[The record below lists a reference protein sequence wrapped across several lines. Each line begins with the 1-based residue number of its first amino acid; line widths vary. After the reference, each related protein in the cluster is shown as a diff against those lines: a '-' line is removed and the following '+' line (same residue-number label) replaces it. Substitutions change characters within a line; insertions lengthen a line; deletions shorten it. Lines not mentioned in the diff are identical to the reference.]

1 MKSIIKQLYTIL
13 LVTVACLTVTG
24 CSDDFK
30 SGLRLD
36 GDVWVNS
43 IRLDEYAG
51 TVDYQNKAIVVG
63 VPYDYD
69 ITRMVV
75 TEMNLSEGAKASIAI
90 GETIDFSL
98 PVSLTVKNGDVQMSY
113 TITVKRDEAKI
124 LTFKLNDTY
133 VGKVDQL
140 SKTISVVVP
149 LTVDITQLKGT
160 FTVTD
165 GATVTPA
172 SGSIQDFTNPVTYTA
187 TYRSA
192 VTPYVVTVTQG
203 NVIPTAFVGTASSV
217 SLLTSP
223 EEKAAAQWMMD
234 NVSMSEYISFKDVV
248 DGKVDLG
255 KYTAIWWHFH
265 ADNGDNPPLP
275 DDAKAAAEKFKVYYQ
290 NGGNL
295 LLTRYATFYIANLGI
310 AKDERVPNNSWGGNE
325 DSPEITSAPW
335 SFLITGSESHPLFQD
350 LRWKDGDKSTVYT
363 IVIRY
368 ADVLLMRAEA
378 LIQLND
384 GRITDAISL
393 INEVR
398 SRAAGSTMLIFNYKE
413 DYGVNFKVTP
423 YDLKAYAQD
432 EAMKMLKWE
441 RRVEFGMESSR
452 FFDLVRWGEAKDVI
466 NAYYVTEASR
476 CSIYKNAGFTENKNE
491 YLPVPFEQISA
502 SNGNYTQ
509 NFGW

>member
-24 CSDDFK
+24 YSDDFK

-69 ITRMVV
+69 ITCMVV

-223 EEKAAAQWMMD
+223 EEK
-234 NVSMSEYISFKDVV
+234 
-248 DGKVDLG
+248 
-255 KYTAIWWHFH
+255 
-265 ADNGDNPPLP
+265 PLP
-275 DDAKAAAEKFKVYYQ
+275 
-290 NGGNL
+290 NG
-295 LLTRYATFYIANLGI
+295 
-310 AKDERVPNNSWGGNE
+310 
-325 DSPEITSAPW
+325 
-335 SFLITGSESHPLFQD
+335 
-350 LRWKDGDKSTVYT
+350 
-363 IVIRY
+363 
-368 ADVLLMRAEA
+368 
-378 LIQLND
+378 
-384 GRITDAISL
+384 
-393 INEVR
+393 
-398 SRAAGSTMLIFNYKE
+398 
-413 DYGVNFKVTP
+413 
-423 YDLKAYAQD
+423 
-432 EAMKMLKWE
+432 
-441 RRVEFGMESSR
+441 
-452 FFDLVRWGEAKDVI
+452 
-466 NAYYVTEASR
+466 
-476 CSIYKNAGFTENKNE
+476 
-491 YLPVPFEQISA
+491 
-502 SNGNYTQ
+502 
-509 NFGW
+509 

>member
-363 IVIRY
+363 CDAGCAIG
-368 ADVLLMRAEA
+368 
-378 LIQLND
+378 N
-384 GRITDAISL
+384 RIAGITGIDCRLVAIFPS
-393 INEVR
+393 
-398 SRAAGSTMLIFNYKE
+398 
-413 DYGVNFKVTP
+413 
-423 YDLKAYAQD
+423 
-432 EAMKMLKWE
+432 
-441 RRVEFGMESSR
+441 
-452 FFDLVRWGEAKDVI
+452 
-466 NAYYVTEASR
+466 
-476 CSIYKNAGFTENKNE
+476 
-491 YLPVPFEQISA
+491 
-502 SNGNYTQ
+502 
-509 NFGW
+509 

>member
-149 LTVDITQLKGT
+149 LTVDIERYVYRNGRSYR
-160 FTVTD
+160 D
-165 GATVTPA
+165 
-172 SGSIQDFTNPVTYTA
+172 SGI
-187 TYRSA
+187 R
-192 VTPYVVTVTQG
+192 
-203 NVIPTAFVGTASSV
+203 
-217 SLLTSP
+217 
-223 EEKAAAQWMMD
+223 
-234 NVSMSEYISFKDVV
+234 
-248 DGKVDLG
+248 
-255 KYTAIWWHFH
+255 KYSGLYEPRHLH
-265 ADNGDNPPLP
+265 
-275 DDAKAAAEKFKVYYQ
+275 
-290 NGGNL
+290 GNL
-295 LLTRYATFYIANLGI
+295 PFGSNSLCGNGYSGKCDSDCLCRYGFFRQSS
-310 AKDERVPNNSWGGNE
+310 DE
-325 DSPEITSAPW
+325 
-335 SFLITGSESHPLFQD
+335 
-350 LRWKDGDKSTVYT
+350 
-363 IVIRY
+363 
-368 ADVLLMRAEA
+368 
-378 LIQLND
+378 
-384 GRITDAISL
+384 
-393 INEVR
+393 
-398 SRAAGSTMLIFNYKE
+398 SRRE
-413 DYGVNFKVTP
+413 
-423 YDLKAYAQD
+423 
-432 EAMKMLKWE
+432 
-441 RRVEFGMESSR
+441 
-452 FFDLVRWGEAKDVI
+452 
-466 NAYYVTEASR
+466 SR
-476 CSIYKNAGFTENKNE
+476 CPMDDG
-491 YLPVPFEQISA
+491 
-502 SNGNYTQ
+502 
-509 NFGW
+509 

>member
-165 GATVTPA
+165 
-172 SGSIQDFTNPVTYTA
+172 SGI
-187 TYRSA
+187 R
-192 VTPYVVTVTQG
+192 
-203 NVIPTAFVGTASSV
+203 
-217 SLLTSP
+217 
-223 EEKAAAQWMMD
+223 
-234 NVSMSEYISFKDVV
+234 
-248 DGKVDLG
+248 
-255 KYTAIWWHFH
+255 KYSGLYEPRHLH
-265 ADNGDNPPLP
+265 
-275 DDAKAAAEKFKVYYQ
+275 
-290 NGGNL
+290 GNL
-295 LLTRYATFYIANLGI
+295 PFGSNSLCGNGYSGKCDSDCLCRYGFFRQPS
-310 AKDERVPNNSWGGNE
+310 DE
-325 DSPEITSAPW
+325 
-335 SFLITGSESHPLFQD
+335 
-350 LRWKDGDKSTVYT
+350 
-363 IVIRY
+363 
-368 ADVLLMRAEA
+368 
-378 LIQLND
+378 
-384 GRITDAISL
+384 
-393 INEVR
+393 
-398 SRAAGSTMLIFNYKE
+398 SRRE
-413 DYGVNFKVTP
+413 
-423 YDLKAYAQD
+423 
-432 EAMKMLKWE
+432 
-441 RRVEFGMESSR
+441 
-452 FFDLVRWGEAKDVI
+452 
-466 NAYYVTEASR
+466 SR
-476 CSIYKNAGFTENKNE
+476 CPMDDG
-491 YLPVPFEQISA
+491 
-502 SNGNYTQ
+502 
-509 NFGW
+509 

>member
-172 SGSIQDFTNPVTYTA
+172 SGSIYEP
-187 TYRSA
+187 RH
-192 VTPYVVTVTQG
+192 
-203 NVIPTAFVGTASSV
+203 
-217 SLLTSP
+217 L
-223 EEKAAAQWMMD
+223 
-234 NVSMSEYISFKDVV
+234 
-248 DGKVDLG
+248 
-255 KYTAIWWHFH
+255 H
-265 ADNGDNPPLP
+265 
-275 DDAKAAAEKFKVYYQ
+275 
-290 NGGNL
+290 GNL
-295 LLTRYATFYIANLGI
+295 PFGSNSLCGNGYSGKCDSDCLCRYGFFRQLS
-310 AKDERVPNNSWGGNE
+310 DE
-325 DSPEITSAPW
+325 
-335 SFLITGSESHPLFQD
+335 
-350 LRWKDGDKSTVYT
+350 
-363 IVIRY
+363 
-368 ADVLLMRAEA
+368 
-378 LIQLND
+378 
-384 GRITDAISL
+384 
-393 INEVR
+393 
-398 SRAAGSTMLIFNYKE
+398 SRRE
-413 DYGVNFKVTP
+413 
-423 YDLKAYAQD
+423 
-432 EAMKMLKWE
+432 
-441 RRVEFGMESSR
+441 
-452 FFDLVRWGEAKDVI
+452 
-466 NAYYVTEASR
+466 SR
-476 CSIYKNAGFTENKNE
+476 CPMDDG
-491 YLPVPFEQISA
+491 
-502 SNGNYTQ
+502 
-509 NFGW
+509 

>member
-310 AKDERVPNNSWGGNE
+310 AKDERVPNNSCGGNE

-363 IVIRY
+363 CDAGYAITNSTAQWHIGTDWGGYDDLNAWRNLTGGIDLAHGGDGAVVIAEFEPRSNSGRTLCIGSGCY
-368 ADVLLMRAEA
+368 DWYGKGVDASADYYHYNVEQMT
-378 LIQLND
+378 LN
-384 GRITDAISL
+384 AI
-393 INEVR
+393 
-398 SRAAGSTMLIFNYKE
+398 NYLCK
-413 DYGVNFKVTP
+413 
-423 YDLKAYAQD
+423 
-432 EAMKMLKWE
+432 
-441 RRVEFGMESSR
+441 
-452 FFDLVRWGEAKDVI
+452 
-466 NAYYVTEASR
+466 
-476 CSIYKNAGFTENKNE
+476 
-491 YLPVPFEQISA
+491 
-502 SNGNYTQ
+502 
-509 NFGW
+509 

>member
-255 KYTAIWWHFH
+255 KYTAI
-265 ADNGDNPPLP
+265 
-275 DDAKAAAEKFKVYYQ
+275 
-290 NGGNL
+290 
-295 LLTRYATFYIANLGI
+295 
-310 AKDERVPNNSWGGNE
+310 
-325 DSPEITSAPW
+325 
-335 SFLITGSESHPLFQD
+335 
-350 LRWKDGDKSTVYT
+350 
-363 IVIRY
+363 
-368 ADVLLMRAEA
+368 
-378 LIQLND
+378 
-384 GRITDAISL
+384 
-393 INEVR
+393 
-398 SRAAGSTMLIFNYKE
+398 
-413 DYGVNFKVTP
+413 
-423 YDLKAYAQD
+423 
-432 EAMKMLKWE
+432 
-441 RRVEFGMESSR
+441 
-452 FFDLVRWGEAKDVI
+452 
-466 NAYYVTEASR
+466 
-476 CSIYKNAGFTENKNE
+476 
-491 YLPVPFEQISA
+491 
-502 SNGNYTQ
+502 
-509 NFGW
+509 

>member
-30 SGLRLD
+30 SGLRLN

-160 FTVTD
+160 FTV
-165 GATVTPA
+165 
-172 SGSIQDFTNPVTYTA
+172 
-187 TYRSA
+187 
-192 VTPYVVTVTQG
+192 
-203 NVIPTAFVGTASSV
+203 
-217 SLLTSP
+217 
-223 EEKAAAQWMMD
+223 
-234 NVSMSEYISFKDVV
+234 
-248 DGKVDLG
+248 
-255 KYTAIWWHFH
+255 H
-265 ADNGDNPPLP
+265 
-275 DDAKAAAEKFKVYYQ
+275 
-290 NGGNL
+290 GNL
-295 LLTRYATFYIANLGI
+295 QFGSNSLCGNGYSGKCDSDCLCRCGFFRQPSDESRRESRYPM
-310 AKDERVPNNSWGGNE
+310 D
-325 DSPEITSAPW
+325 
-335 SFLITGSESHPLFQD
+335 
-350 LRWKDGDKSTVYT
+350 DG
-363 IVIRY
+363 
-368 ADVLLMRAEA
+368 
-378 LIQLND
+378 
-384 GRITDAISL
+384 
-393 INEVR
+393 
-398 SRAAGSTMLIFNYKE
+398 
-413 DYGVNFKVTP
+413 
-423 YDLKAYAQD
+423 
-432 EAMKMLKWE
+432 
-441 RRVEFGMESSR
+441 
-452 FFDLVRWGEAKDVI
+452 
-466 NAYYVTEASR
+466 
-476 CSIYKNAGFTENKNE
+476 
-491 YLPVPFEQISA
+491 
-502 SNGNYTQ
+502 
-509 NFGW
+509 

>member
-172 SGSIQDFTNPVTYTA
+172 YEPRY
-187 TYRSA
+187 
-192 VTPYVVTVTQG
+192 
-203 NVIPTAFVGTASSV
+203 
-217 SLLTSP
+217 L
-223 EEKAAAQWMMD
+223 
-234 NVSMSEYISFKDVV
+234 
-248 DGKVDLG
+248 
-255 KYTAIWWHFH
+255 H
-265 ADNGDNPPLP
+265 
-275 DDAKAAAEKFKVYYQ
+275 
-290 NGGNL
+290 GNL
-295 LLTRYATFYIANLGI
+295 PFGSNSLCGNGYSGKCDSDCLCRYGFFRQLS
-310 AKDERVPNNSWGGNE
+310 DE
-325 DSPEITSAPW
+325 
-335 SFLITGSESHPLFQD
+335 
-350 LRWKDGDKSTVYT
+350 
-363 IVIRY
+363 
-368 ADVLLMRAEA
+368 
-378 LIQLND
+378 
-384 GRITDAISL
+384 
-393 INEVR
+393 
-398 SRAAGSTMLIFNYKE
+398 SRRE
-413 DYGVNFKVTP
+413 
-423 YDLKAYAQD
+423 
-432 EAMKMLKWE
+432 
-441 RRVEFGMESSR
+441 
-452 FFDLVRWGEAKDVI
+452 
-466 NAYYVTEASR
+466 SR
-476 CSIYKNAGFTENKNE
+476 CPMDDG
-491 YLPVPFEQISA
+491 
-502 SNGNYTQ
+502 
-509 NFGW
+509 

>member
-13 LVTVACLTVTG
+13 LVAVAYLTVTG

-30 SGLRLD
+30 SGLRLN

-165 GATVTPA
+165 GATVTPEV
-172 SGSIQDFTNPVTYTA
+172 FRTL
-187 TYRSA
+187 R
-192 VTPYVVTVTQG
+192 TP
-203 NVIPTAFVGTASSV
+203 
-217 SLLTSP
+217 
-223 EEKAAAQWMMD
+223 
-234 NVSMSEYISFKDVV
+234 
-248 DGKVDLG
+248 
-255 KYTAIWWHFH
+255 
-265 ADNGDNPPLP
+265 
-275 DDAKAAAEKFKVYYQ
+275 
-290 NGGNL
+290 
-295 LLTRYATFYIANLGI
+295 LLTRQL
-310 AKDERVPNNSWGGNE
+310 
-325 DSPEITSAPW
+325 
-335 SFLITGSESHPLFQD
+335 
-350 LRWKDGDKSTVYT
+350 TV
-363 IVIRY
+363 R
-368 ADVLLMRAEA
+368 
-378 LIQLND
+378 Q
-384 GRITDAISL
+384 
-393 INEVR
+393 
-398 SRAAGSTMLIFNYKE
+398 
-413 DYGVNFKVTP
+413 
-423 YDLKAYAQD
+423 
-432 EAMKMLKWE
+432 
-441 RRVEFGMESSR
+441 
-452 FFDLVRWGEAKDVI
+452 
-466 NAYYVTEASR
+466 
-476 CSIYKNAGFTENKNE
+476 
-491 YLPVPFEQISA
+491 
-502 SNGNYTQ
+502 
-509 NFGW
+509 